1 MYDGYDVSDLV
12 SVAPGAQGS
21 GGAAGDGGVDVFIA
35 AYGVEQP
42 DTVGVPKVAAELH
55 VTYTDGSTHVYPTHN
70 QVSPLP
76 APSNPWSPVAN
87 EWAAFNADT
96 IYLPNMTDNAGCSWF
111 FYPHE
116 NTHAHFAPPGTPL
129 SPCVASENRS
139 CALPPPPMGPPPRGS
154 TPPPPPP
161 SPVQWTAPV
170 AQPRFRYPLV
180 PKPTAPMQVRLV
192 IFSDVPCSK
201 NIRM

>member
-12 SVAPGAQGS
+12 SAAPGAQGS
-21 GGAAGDGGVDVFIA
+21 GGGAGDGGVDVFIA

-42 DTVGVPKVAAELH
+42 DTVGVPKVAAEMH

-70 QVSPLP
+70 QMSPLP

-96 IYLPNMTDNAGCSWF
+96 IYRPNMTDNAGCSWF

-116 NTHAHFAPPGTPL
+116 NTHAHFAPPAPPSL
-129 SPCVASENRS
+129 PAS
-139 CALPPPPMGPPPRGS
+139 PPRID
-154 TPPPPPP
+154 PAP
-161 SPVQWTAPV
+161 SPRPPWARPLADLPRPRRRPALRSGRHRWPSQGFGIRLCRNQ
-170 AQPRFRYPLV
+170 QPLCR
-180 PKPTAPMQVRLV
+180 
-192 IFSDVPCSK
+192 
-201 NIRM
+201 